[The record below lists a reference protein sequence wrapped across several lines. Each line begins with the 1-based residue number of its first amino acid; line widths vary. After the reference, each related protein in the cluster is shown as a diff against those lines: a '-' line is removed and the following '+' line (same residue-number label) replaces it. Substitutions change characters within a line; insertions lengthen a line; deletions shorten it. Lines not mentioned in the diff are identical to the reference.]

1 MWHNCPPPQVFRAL
15 EAELGQRG
23 LPAISIG
30 VGVNAGEVVAGP
42 IGSTE
47 RKEYTV
53 IGDAVNTAQRAESQA
68 RGEVVLTEAVIEVL
82 GDLVEVVP
90 RDPVAL
96 KGKSE
101 PVLLYTLTRLRR

>member
-1 MWHNCPPPQVFRAL
+1 M
-15 EAELGQRG
+15 
-23 LPAISIG
+23 
-30 VGVNAGEVVAGP
+30 
-42 IGSTE
+42 
-47 RKEYTV
+47 
-53 IGDAVNTAQRAESQA
+53 NTAQRAESQA